1 MNGDIEDQNL
11 NGNSIKERRVEAPN
25 EKENS
30 QVLDSKFKVVG
41 LNFLSQLEISE
52 GQDGLQ
58 TVSLWGF

>member
-1 MNGDIEDQNL
+1 MNGDIEEQNL
-11 NGNSIKERRVEAPN
+11 NGNSIKERRVEAPH

-30 QVLDSKFKVVG
+30 QVLDSKFKVFG
-41 LNFLSQLEISE
+41 LNFLSQLERSE